1 MKSGGMNRKSGG
13 LSNQDGRRLCSE
25 DSSMDLRPSLPLLL
39 LRKGWKLLTHPKMTI
54 MDIIKS

>member
-1 MKSGGMNRKSGG
+1 MNRKSGG